1 MVRKVT
7 LENFEKMNFVLDAA
21 VAEQLLLVDAHQGV
35 AVDAGVEHVVRVH
48 RVLLTESLKGEV
60 MGNRNVATL
69 RPSIET
75 IASTVVTIS

>member
-1 MVRKVT
+1 MY
-7 LENFEKMNFVLDAA
+7 FVLDAA

-35 AVDAGVEHVVRVH
+35 AVDAGVEHVVRVDGI
-48 RVLLTESLKGEV
+48 LLTESLKEEIV
-60 MGNRNVATL
+60 GNKNLAIL